1 MNRAG
6 TARWLPILLL
16 VVAVGCGGSGDGGP
30 DIVYQPHVELA
41 LTRPGGDAV
50 LLADPAV
57 IKVEDTWYLYG
68 TSHPHGFEVWTS
80 TDLATWSYGGLVWE
94 RTPGSWHDR
103 DYGYWAPHVHV
114 SAEGYWLYYTANQRV
129 GVARA
134 DSPLGPFVDVL
145 DHPLVGNGY
154 GGVGDGILT
163 GGDSILADLE
173 EKSIDAF
180 LLERADGSLYLYVL
194 VNQPPAPPLPPFP
207 VPSIAVLPMAD
218 YVTPAAARPT
228 VVLDVLPGSWES
240 IVREAP
246 WVVENDG
253 VVHLMYSGNDY
264 QTTCYAVGIAT
275 GTDPLGP
282 FTRRTDN
289 PVLHDDPAVG
299 FWGPGHHAVVE
310 GAHDDLLIF
319 YHTKVSGSRGVE
331 RRVRYAPVSFD
342 DDGNFR
348 FDVPPPGDSA
358 PGFNSCWP

>member
-1 MNRAG
+1 MKLPRSLHGLLPLAL
-6 TARWLPILLL
+6 TAVLG
-16 VVAVGCGGSGDGGP
+16 ACDGSGD
-30 DIVYQPHVELA
+30 DRAAIVYQPHTELV
-41 LTRPGGDAV
+41 LERPGEGALFV
-50 LLADPAV
+50 ADPAV
-57 IKVEDTWYLYG
+57 IKVDDTWYLYG
-68 TSHPHGFEVWTS
+68 TSHPHGFEVWSS
-80 TDLATWSYGGLVWE
+80 TDLATWKYGGLVWQ
-94 RTPGSWHDR
+94 RVAGAWNDSAH
-103 DYGYWAPHVHV
+103 WAPDVYV
-114 SAEGYWLYYTANQRV
+114 GDDAYWMYYTANQRI

-163 GGDSILADLE
+163 GGTSILADLE
-173 EKSIDAF
+173 EKAIDAF
-180 LLERADGSLYLYVL
+180 LFEHRDGSLYLYFQF
-194 VNQPPAPPLPPFP
+194 NHPPPRPLP
-207 VPSIAVLPMAD
+207 VLGVLPMAD
-218 YVTPAAARPT
+218 PATPAADKPT
-228 VVLDVLPGSWES
+228 VVLDVVPGSWES

-253 VVHLMYSGNDY
+253 VLHLMYSGNDFAS
-264 QTTCYAVGIAT
+264 TCYAVGIAT

-282 FTRRTDN
+282 FTRRQDN
-289 PVLHDDPAVG
+289 PVLHDDPDVG
-299 FWGPGHHAVVE
+299 FWGPGHHAIVE

-319 YHTKVSGSRGVE
+319 YHTKVSGSRGGE